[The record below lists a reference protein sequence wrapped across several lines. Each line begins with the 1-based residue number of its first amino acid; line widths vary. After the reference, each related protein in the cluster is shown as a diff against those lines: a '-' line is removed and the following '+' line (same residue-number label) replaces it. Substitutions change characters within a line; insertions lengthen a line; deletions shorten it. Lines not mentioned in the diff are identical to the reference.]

1 MFPAALP
8 APPQMAALPPIP
20 AVPVQQGQLQYGRVY
35 QLQQAAAPQA
45 PPAIEGMF
53 PIHGTMGRVL
63 FDTGATHCFIATHF
77 AKALG
82 LLATAENTVTCVDSP
97 LGSGSL
103 IFFICRGVG
112 VEIGSLVLPTDMM
125 VLDMNVHDVI
135 IGMDW
140 LADYRAMIDCFG
152 GSIVFA
158 ILGQVMFVVAMPRPE
173 GGSTAHLYYLEED
186 TSKEV
191 VIPLDSIP
199 VVMEY
204 SDMFQEIQA
213 YPPGET

>member
-1 MFPAALP
+1 
-8 APPQMAALPPIP
+8 
-20 AVPVQQGQLQYGRVY
+20 
-35 QLQQAAAPQA
+35 
-45 PPAIEGMF
+45 
-53 PIHGTMGRVL
+53 MGRVL

-82 LLATAENTVTCVDSP
+82 LLATAESTVTCVDSP

-112 VEIGSLVLPTDMM
+112 VEVGGLVLPADML
-125 VLDMNVHDVI
+125 VLDMHVHDVI

-140 LADYRAMIDCFG
+140 LVAYRAMIDCFS

-158 ILGQVMFVVAMPRPE
+158 IPGQEMFIVAMPHPE
-173 GGSTAHLYYLEED
+173 GGSTAHLYYIEED

-191 VIPLDSIP
+191 VIPLDSIS
-199 VVMEY
+199 VVREY
-204 SDMFQEIQA
+204 SDVFQEIPGL
-213 YPPGET
+213 PPSREIDFVIDLLQGTRPIARAPYRMAPAEMRELRDQIEQLLG